1 MPHAGRT
8 PRSTGDPRRSHRG
21 SDAGLAVAGD
31 QPGHAAGREPAADG
45 AGAREPAPTPWAV
58 RVTAHELVA
67 PELLIAHPDN
77 FRCHPESQRTAVR
90 SVIDDL
96 GFVGEV
102 LVSRR
107 SGRILDGHLRVEEAL
122 RTGQAV
128 VPVGWVDCRSD
139 DEEAAILATHDPIGA
154 MATADRQRLAQLAE
168 KVQLGSDPLKAL
180 LIRLAARPATAP
192 DPEPEPAPR
201 AGGGGF
207 GQGSGRLGAVGDL
220 IHPVVVEC
228 GSEEEA
234 EDVLALL
241 VDDGH
246 HAYLLPAS
254 PSSLGHDDR

>member
-1 MPHAGRT
+1 
-8 PRSTGDPRRSHRG
+8 
-21 SDAGLAVAGD
+21 
-31 QPGHAAGREPAADG
+31 
-45 AGAREPAPTPWAV
+45 
-58 RVTAHELVA
+58 
-67 PELLIAHPDN
+67 
-77 FRCHPESQRTAVR
+77 
-90 SVIDDL
+90 VIDDL

-180 LIRLAARPATAP
+180 LIRLAARPAPAP
-192 DPEPEPAPR
+192 DPEPEPSSR
-201 AGGGGF
+201 AGGGGA
-207 GQGSGRLGAVGDL
+207 GQGSGHLGAVGGL

-254 PSSLGHDDR
+254 PSSLGDDDR

>member
-1 MPHAGRT
+1 
-8 PRSTGDPRRSHRG
+8 
-21 SDAGLAVAGD
+21 
-31 QPGHAAGREPAADG
+31 
-45 AGAREPAPTPWAV
+45 
-58 RVTAHELVA
+58 
-67 PELLIAHPDN
+67 
-77 FRCHPESQRTAVR
+77 
-90 SVIDDL
+90 VIDDL

-139 DEEAAILATHDPIGA
+139 DEEAAILATYDPIGA
-154 MATADRQRLAQLAE
+154 LATADRQRLAQLAE

-180 LIRLAARPATAP
+180 LIRLAARPAPAP
-192 DPEPEPAPR
+192 DPEPEPASR
-201 AGGGGF
+201 AGGGGA
-207 GQGSGRLGAVGDL
+207 GAGRLGAVGDL

-254 PSSLGHDDR
+254 PSSLGDDDR